1 MSDPAFVMFV
11 TCLLLAACCVVC
23 ALLISSVLRE
33 RVHNIQYGAFCDLLD
48 YASVMD
54 ESVIAL
60 KNGALMRIYELFPQ
74 DLSHEDDA
82 QLEHL
87 RELTS
92 RALLKLGGQWCF
104 QVDAV
109 RSPDENYLPVMQ
121 SDNDTC
127 IELDMLRRRTFMQ
140 DKSFKTRFYLT
151 LTYIGESKARH
162 ALVELMIEADKCQN
176 NDMLKR
182 TLTLVDNFKART
194 DSVAETLALTLKLKL
209 LKLNPETNEHEA
221 LSFIHECITGKQIH
235 LVYPHVPSYLDV
247 MLATEDFATGLTPMI
262 GKKFIAAVAVDGLP
276 SESYFGVLNEL
287 SQLPCACRF
296 HTRFLCF
303 DDLQSAFLLEKYRRF
318 WKQKT
323 KGILAQ
329 VFNLNGRINANAAQ
343 KVEEIDAAKA
353 QLDAHEEIFGAYTAV
368 VILMHEDF
376 EVLQE
381 YADLVV
387 KKLEDL
393 GFGARIETV
402 NSVEAYL
409 GSLPG
414 QFKENLRRPLVSQ
427 AVLTDFLPLSM
438 PWEGEREAPNPFLG
452 KEAGPL
458 MQVRTA
464 GKGRFY
470 LNLHE
475 KDLGNT
481 IIIGPPGAGKSVL
494 LQALTANFLRYKN
507 ARVFAFDKGWSFYAL
522 TKAMGGEHIVLE
534 NVQSALCPLE
544 DIDTGANLEYGLTF
558 CELLCRMSGV
568 QISAAQRLEFTQNLQ
583 LLKERPRNERTLSD
597 LYLLL
602 SDNELKDAIAPY
614 TLLGNAKAIL
624 DHSTNLSFDTVL
636 TTFECGNIFE
646 NSQRFSLPLLKQLF
660 HLIERSFDGRPVMLV
675 LDEAWMMLR
684 DPVFA
689 AELLKW
695 FKTLRKHNVCVVLAT
710 QSLTDIA
717 NSSLFEVF
725 LECAKTR
732 IFLPNFDAGSAV
744 LRPIYQKMG
753 LNESELQSII
763 HGLPKQDYL
772 LHKGPHSVLFSL
784 DLSAEEV
791 KLYSFAGDHCV
802 PQVDAQIAAHGEQF
816 FSPDNLR
823 AEFKAGCLTG
833 SGGRYVKLRELSD
846 WYEVTTL
853 GCELPE
859 HDGGG
864 SFERSGHPEDFEE
877 EEYCN
882 ETGSMENLAAAVDE
896 SHVRAAAGSSEA
908 ASAAGGAAGADA
920 PQLAAA
926 PLQEDDKPGLLARLK
941 QRLTAILHRRREPRH
956 EYTLEGHLKQIEEE
970 EHVIIPRKRPEGVSE
985 YEAKAMAASLAA
997 QRLAER
1003 EEHERVLQ
1011 QYCGLSLEEEMA
1023 EQQERW
1029 ERMFPS
1035 PQPQPEP
1042 RSARNPRQEE
1052 AVGACCAQ
1060 NFGLAPLLEPEDDPY
1075 SDPDF
1080 DPDSWY
1086 APAESDPMPYIASN
1100 EEYQFSDNAL
1110 PDLNQQEERDD
1121 EKSA

>member
-1 MSDPAFVMFV
+1 MSDFALSMFF
-11 TCLLLAACCVVC
+11 TCLAFAGCCIFC
-23 ALLISSVLRE
+23 ALIVTEALRQ
-33 RVHNIQYGAFCDLLD
+33 RVHKIQRGAFCDLLD

-74 DLSHEDDA
+74 DLSHEDEA
-82 QLEHL
+82 KLEHL
-87 RELTS
+87 RDLTS
-92 RALLKLGGQWCF
+92 RALLKLGGHWCF

-127 IELDMLRRRTFMQ
+127 IELDMLRRRTFMR
-140 DKSFKTRFYLT
+140 DKSFKTRFFLT
-151 LTYIGESKARH
+151 LTYIGESQARH
-162 ALVELMIEADKCQN
+162 ALIELMLEADARK
-176 NDMLKR
+176 DSDVLKR
-182 TLTLVDNFKART
+182 TLSIVENFKART

-209 LKLNPETNEHEA
+209 LKLDPKTNEHEA
-221 LSFIHECITGKQIH
+221 LSFIHSCITGKHLH

-247 MLATEDFATGLTPMI
+247 VLATEDFATGLTPAI
-262 GKKFIAAVAVDGLP
+262 GRKNIAAVAVDGLP

-287 SQLPCACRF
+287 SQLPCSCRF
-296 HTRFLCF
+296 NTRFLCF

-343 KVEEIDAAKA
+343 KVEEIDEAKA
-353 QLDAHEEIFGAYTAV
+353 HLDAHEEIFGAYTAV
-368 VILMHEDF
+368 VILMHQDM
-376 EVLQE
+376 EVLQQ

-402 NSVEAYL
+402 NSVEAFL

-414 QFKENLRRPLVSQ
+414 QIRENLRRPLVSQ
-427 AVLTDFLPLSM
+427 AVLTDFLPLSQ

-452 KEAGPL
+452 QGAGPL
-458 MQVRTA
+458 MQVRTE

-475 KDLGNT
+475 KDLGNA

-522 TKAMGGEHIVLE
+522 TKALGGEHIVLE
-534 NVQSALCPLE
+534 NVQSAFCPLE
-544 DIDTGANLEYGLTF
+544 DLDSGASLEYGLSF

-568 QISAAQRLEFTQNLQ
+568 QLSAQQRLEFTQNLQ

-624 DHSTNLSFDTVL
+624 DHSTNLSFNTVL
-636 TTFECGNIFE
+636 TTFECGSIFE
-646 NSQRFSLPLLKQLF
+646 HSQRFSLPLLKQLF

-695 FKTLRKHNVCVVLAT
+695 FKTLRKHNVCAVLAT

-732 IFLPNFDAGSAV
+732 IFLPNFDAGSPV

-753 LNESELQSII
+753 INESELQSII

-784 DLSAEEV
+784 DLSAEEL
-791 KLYSFAGDHCV
+791 KLYSYAGDHCV
-802 PQVDAQIAAHGEQF
+802 PQVDAEIAAHGPQF
-816 FSPDNLR
+816 FSPGNLR
-823 AEFKAGCLTG
+823 AAFKAGTLPC
-833 SGGRYVKLRELSD
+833 SSGRYVNLRELSD
-846 WYEVTTL
+846 WFEFDR
-853 GCELPE
+853 GNAIPPE
-859 HDGGG
+859 HEGGYLYGAPAPDGFAAQPAPAPAAAAAQDPWAGT
-864 SFERSGHPEDFEE
+864 EPEDER
-877 EEYCN
+877 
-882 ETGSMENLAAAVDE
+882 T
-896 SHVRAAAGSSEA
+896 
-908 ASAAGGAAGADA
+908 
-920 PQLAAA
+920 
-926 PLQEDDKPGLLARLK
+926 PG
-941 QRLTAILHRRREPRH
+941 ILELDRE
-956 EYTLEGHLKQIEEE
+956 
-970 EHVIIPRKRPEGVSE
+970 
-985 YEAKAMAASLAA
+985 
-997 QRLAER
+997 
-1003 EEHERVLQ
+1003 
-1011 QYCGLSLEEEMA
+1011 
-1023 EQQERW
+1023 
-1029 ERMFPS
+1029 
-1035 PQPQPEP
+1035 
-1042 RSARNPRQEE
+1042 QEE
-1052 AVGACCAQ
+1052 AVSRPTGFKAWLWRLLPWHWDELDSDDDDVFMKQRRAVLERCPQLPRECPHGVTAYEAAALAAAQAAAAKGAEQAEREI
-1060 NFGLAPLLEPEDDPY
+1060 LEREYARYYARKKQRRFAREEPYPPEDAQAVPEADAGAEP
-1075 SDPDF
+1075 PF
-1080 DPDSWY
+1080 DPDEMY
-1086 APAESDPMPYIASN
+1086 GIPDPGPQSD
-1100 EEYQFSDNAL
+1100 EYLAAWQA
-1110 PDLNQQEERDD
+1110 QEEFCEPEGPQEGSAPEAYAQEASYGEYGDCSREDGSD